1 MTNIDKDSNLKVP
14 YYIEINGIT
23 IFSSSVNC
31 LSPQSW
37 LNDSIVDLTVSI
49 VLTNLEA
56 DLASA
61 KLKVHCFSTLIW
73 SVILRNFN
81 NPDEEESFKKYP
93 DISNMDFVFFP
104 IVHFNHFSCVV
115 VDNMKDLTN
124 DNDLCDLCI
133 YHMDSLVGIHDQ
145 EHSIDV
151 IKHFLLRKY
160 GIDEQKKK
168 KIINARISKLLPTP
182 QQTNSWDCGLFVSEN
197 IRYFLKGAIDGKRYD
212 ETENFKFQFSQSD
225 ICLNRQNLYSELQN
239 VFAADIDKRNC
250 GNTIALINCFYYDR
264 QINPNNSENLTSKH
278 EIMSSKNYSMNKI
291 SSDLSTTDT
300 KWESSNEINIV
311 QFFAGKSRTY
321 IKFTLPLQCTNAP
334 QRVPLYYRQDYDRFV
349 IYAHFE
355 VDAVVLKGKVYFSMC
370 ALYNPSSS
378 SNFILA
384 AIAFT
389 TCTAPVRRYWV
400 FDRAAKRFLEW
411 NDKQI
416 SSYSCVPSIE
426 FDESELINVFRH
438 NLINERKLYD
448 VTRGIKFTSKNA
460 AKAYD
465 DIPDLDKFDG
475 SFDESYAEW
484 TGTRDPI
491 MWQQYLHKRGINY

>member
-1 MTNIDKDSNLKVP
+1 MTNIDEDSNLKVP

-160 GIDEQKKK
+160 GIDEQK
-168 KIINARISKLLPTP
+168 RRKLLM
-182 QQTNSWDCGLFVSEN
+182 L
-197 IRYFLKGAIDGKRYD
+197 A
-212 ETENFKFQFSQSD
+212 FQ
-225 ICLNRQNLYSELQN
+225 
-239 VFAADIDKRNC
+239 
-250 GNTIALINCFYYDR
+250 
-264 QINPNNSENLTSKH
+264 
-278 EIMSSKNYSMNKI
+278 NYCQH
-291 SSDLSTTDT
+291 LS
-300 KWESSNEINIV
+300 
-311 QFFAGKSRTY
+311 R
-321 IKFTLPLQCTNAP
+321 
-334 QRVPLYYRQDYDRFV
+334 
-349 IYAHFE
+349 
-355 VDAVVLKGKVYFSMC
+355 
-370 ALYNPSSS
+370 
-378 SNFILA
+378 
-384 AIAFT
+384 
-389 TCTAPVRRYWV
+389 
-400 FDRAAKRFLEW
+400 
-411 NDKQI
+411 
-416 SSYSCVPSIE
+416 
-426 FDESELINVFRH
+426 
-438 NLINERKLYD
+438 
-448 VTRGIKFTSKNA
+448 
-460 AKAYD
+460 
-465 DIPDLDKFDG
+465 
-475 SFDESYAEW
+475 
-484 TGTRDPI
+484 
-491 MWQQYLHKRGINY
+491 